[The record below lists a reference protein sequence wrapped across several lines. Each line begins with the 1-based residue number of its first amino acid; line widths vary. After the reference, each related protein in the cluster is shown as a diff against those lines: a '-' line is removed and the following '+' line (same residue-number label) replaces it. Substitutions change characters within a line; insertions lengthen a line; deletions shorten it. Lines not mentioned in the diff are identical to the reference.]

1 MSIITWAIDFLVSEF
16 WGASVIHWLMPLVA
30 FFGIATM
37 LALFRKR
44 NLVKKDTM
52 CPVRKKQV
60 TLGLDANVF
69 RDPSKTTGLDVTACT
84 EFLDG
89 KVTCGKDC
97 LHNPDV
103 QAMHAEEK
111 CKHQEDMRRGNTV
124 IP

>member
-1 MSIITWAIDFLVSEF
+1 MNTITSVIDFLVREF
-16 WGASVIHWLMPLVA
+16 WGASVIHWLMPVVA
-30 FFGIATM
+30 IAGIVIM

-44 NLVKKDTM
+44 NIVKYDTM
-52 CPVRKKQV
+52 CPMLKKLE
-60 TLGLDANVF
+60 TLELDANVF
-69 RDPSKTTGLDVTACT
+69 RDPLKHTGLDVVACT

-103 QAMHAEEK
+103 QAVHAEEK
-111 CKHQEDMRRGNTV
+111 RKHQEDLRQGNTV